1 MSTVFKHA
9 WKRGRITRKWYGEYR
24 DLLGKLRRIALC
36 TDKQAS
42 SVALHALKDALRQA
56 SAGMMVSI
64 RDVPTLVRA
73 PLLRALRTAG
83 HRSAALENEQK
94 PLKLHIDDWR
104 AFLIAKGDTT
114 GHVDDICG
122 RVGRLLEGCKFVFWS
137 DIVASTVQN
146 YLARR
151 RSGEGAIG
159 IQTSNYY
166 LQGLQQFARWMI
178 RDRRA
183 TDNPV
188 SHLHGGNAR
197 LDRRHE
203 RRALSNDELL
213 VLLEVVHRSAPRRR
227 ISGPDR
233 AMLYRMA
240 VETGLRVGELR
251 SLTRSSFDLEAVL
264 PTVTVAAAYSKHRRQ
279 DIQPLRR
286 EFADQLRP
294 WLDRRPAVG
303 PVFGVPASA
312 AGILRA
318 DMAAARDAWV
328 LQAATDEERQRRLT
342 NGNFLMYR
350 DSAGRYADFHALR
363 HTFITNLTRGNVN
376 PRLAQSLA
384 RHSTITLTMDRY
396 SHVTADDAA
405 AALGVLPRLPRHT
418 EADRLLPA
426 PLAGPAGF
434 DDFKG
439 GGGPESSP
447 KNWGE
452 NWGVP
457 EAFRASPVTFND
469 IKSEIEVFQGSREGQ
484 RNIAIFRL
492 FQAFFQ
498 RARRDS
504 NPRPAD

>member
-1 MSTVFKHA
+1 M
-9 WKRGRITRKWYGEYR
+9 
-24 DLLGKLRRIALC
+24 KLDER
-36 TDKQAS
+36 
-42 SVALHALKDALRQA
+42 
-56 SAGMMVSI
+56 SAH
-64 RDVPTLVRA
+64 RH
-73 PLLRALRTAG
+73 RALRPPRG
-83 HRSAALENEQK
+83 VSDRSAHIAWPGPRVGSRNPAARGAAVNHFKENEQFIVAQR
-94 PLKLHIDDWR
+94 PPFVAAIESSVPAVELADGI
-104 AFLIAKGDTT
+104 
-114 GHVDDICG
+114 
-122 RVGRLLEGCKFVFWS
+122 VGRPAIPDHPAGELLE
-137 DIVASTVQN
+137 
-146 YLARR
+146 
-151 RSGEGAIG
+151 
-159 IQTSNYY
+159 
-166 LQGLQQFARWMI
+166 
-178 RDRRA
+178 
-183 TDNPV
+183 P
-188 SHLHGGNAR
+188 
-197 LDRRHE
+197 
-203 RRALSNDELL
+203 
-213 VLLEVVHRSAPRRR
+213 
-227 ISGPDR
+227 
-233 AMLYRMA
+233 LYRMA

-492 FQAFFQ
+492 FQALFSTRPEGLEPPTSGLEIRCSVQLSYGRKSFIHNTLQ
-498 RARRDS
+498 TTKHRCRNRSWRLSSQLSFGGSIDEIARCIVENTR
-504 NPRPAD
+504 RPADIRSAARTLRVRRCAVQCSNGPIVRLAGFNQRRTSFSRTRRLGAVA